1 MLRRSL
7 ALFLLGWAAAKR
19 IQQADASANSLGT
32 LTSDPDCITT
42 DNVTIPTVQEAES
55 LKDALA
61 KLHQSSAG
69 DLYGIGPAEEP
80 IASLAIRFAMLAYGR
95 NDGHGYSVRAFTFG
109 NDTEIS
115 MLVFQFKSW
124 FHTNG
129 STDDAAHLV
138 AYLVKVKGGVGV
150 VLSYKGSTN
159 RKDWQANLDSKPDPL
174 FRDSPLNLLQ
184 PRDSVLPNIF
194 KHAHVEVHHGFKWH
208 KASLDW
214 RMGLFMMEPVTK
226 ILTSWGVP
234 ESALHRPFK
243 EFLYSGAW
251 KWCISIGHSLGG
263 AMSSMAALDIAVD
276 SGSSQ

>member
-1 MLRRSL
+1 
-7 ALFLLGWAAAKR
+7 
-19 IQQADASANSLGT
+19 
-32 LTSDPDCITT
+32 
-42 DNVTIPTVQEAES
+42 
-55 LKDALA
+55 
-61 KLHQSSAG
+61 
-69 DLYGIGPAEEP
+69 
-80 IASLAIRFAMLAYGR
+80 
-95 NDGHGYSVRAFTFG
+95 
-109 NDTEIS
+109 

-243 EFLYSGAW
+243 EFLYSGTLALLWQTARQVCVKSYKDVKLLRVSLHDKRRASFQPGAW

-276 SGSSQ
+276 SGSSQADGVVFAQMVRALRMCAVGQVLLMCLVCGVSGSEIS